1 MTPVLA
7 AYLARRFGT
16 MLAFTALVV
25 FVIVMT
31 VNLIELA
38 RRAADEDLAFARL
51 AGMAALQ
58 TPGVALT
65 ALPFAVLLAALGAF
79 GRLSRS
85 SELVA
90 MRAAGVSIWGLAA
103 APTAIAALTGAMAF
117 AALNPVAAATNARF
131 ETLEARHLK
140 GRESRL
146 SISDEG
152 LWLRQSSGDRPEVIH
167 ARGVGARAA
176 TLEDVTFFLFDE
188 AARPVGRIDAARAA
202 LEPGFWRLE
211 QAVSRTLPGPDV
223 GPADV
228 AVQAERHDALR
239 RPTDLTPDE
248 MLESFAP
255 PEEIDFWSLPSFIA
269 NMEEAG
275 FSAVRHRL
283 HWQSQL
289 ASPLLFA
296 AMAAIGLG
304 FSLRP
309 ARFGGVGMMAVASVA
324 AALALYFVTDVAK
337 ALGASGAAPVA
348 LAAWGP
354 PAAAALL
361 GVALLLQQEE
371 A

>member
-7 AYLARRFGT
+7 AYLSRRFGAT
-16 MLAFTALVV
+16 LLFAALVV
-25 FVIVMT
+25 AVIVMT

-38 RRAADEDLAFARL
+38 RRAADEDLALARL

-65 ALPFAVLLAALGAF
+65 ALPFTVLLAALGAF
-79 GRLSRS
+79 GRLSRG
-85 SELVA
+85 SELIA

-103 APTAIAALTGAMAF
+103 APVAIAALTGVAAF

-152 LWLRQSSGDRPEVIH
+152 LWLRQPGGGDPVVIH
-167 ARGVGARAA
+167 ARGAEARGSA
-176 TLEDVTFFLFDE
+176 LEAVTFFLFD
-188 AARPVGRIDAARAA
+188 ATDRPVGRIDAARAV
-202 LEPGFWRLE
+202 LEPGAWRLE
-211 QAVSRTLPGPDV
+211 QAVSRTLPGPE
-223 GPADV
+223 ADG
-228 AVQAERHDALR
+228 AAPRIERHDALR
-239 RPTDLTPDE
+239 RATELTPE
-248 MLESFAP
+248 EIVESFAP
-255 PEEIDFWSLPSFIA
+255 PEEIDFWSLPGFIA
-269 NMEEAG
+269 KMEEAG
-275 FSAVRHRL
+275 FSATRHRL

-309 ARFGGVGMMAVASVA
+309 QRFGGLGMMAVASVA
-324 AALALYFVTDVAK
+324 AALTLYFITDVAK

-348 LAAWGP
+348 LAAWAP

-361 GVALLLQQEE
+361 GAALLLQQEE